1 MNKLTL
7 KNLENCFESAA
18 KEQVTFV
25 GIAVVANNQ
34 EVPEVILNRTEN
46 FESKL
51 AYYKNAY
58 NDDLTLKA
66 NTNIKI
72 VGFTHANTANEIV
85 ADLI

>member
-18 KEQVTFV
+18 KEKVAFV
-25 GIAVVANNQ
+25 GIAVAVNSQ
-34 EVPEVILNRTEN
+34 ETTEIILVGASY
-46 FESKL
+46 FETKL

-58 NDDLTLKA
+58 NDDLTLK
-66 NTNIKI
+66 TNNHIKI
-72 VGFTHANTANEIV
+72 VGFTHANTADEVV